1 MPGAGRSDRRKLAFA
16 SSHGALI
23 VAAALCFTAVGGEQ
37 VQAANAETVAA
48 DIEPPP
54 RFHLIRAGDTL
65 SEIAEAYGLDWRD
78 LARLNRL
85 ANPDRLEIG
94 KMLVLSRSG
103 PSAPRE
109 HVVRPGE
116 TLSGIA
122 GKLGVDW
129 RALARLNGLTDP
141 DRLAVGAV
149 LKIEAQGGDLLRPT
163 RTAEARERFARKY
176 GVDLPEGPA
185 AAPALTATGAIP
197 APPVA
202 REDDEPAAGSV
213 PTSMAAFVTR
223 SDGGRQLAAAPVAPA
238 ARPGPVAVRN
248 LGGEA
253 TSVQQIGRA
262 RETLA
267 AFARKYGVNLGEEA
281 LEAPALAP
289 APETSG
295 SRPQITAA
303 ADDFSAVAA
312 VIWGP
317 PAARSTGP
325 VVAALESHDGFG
337 APATEATGA
346 PAAPPAAAAQAS
358 RPRIAADD
366 DFSAV
371 AAILRRPRQT
381 PPASPMLASLGSRAD
396 LGAAALTRGALLIAP
411 ATSPAG
417 PIFRSPAPSASPE
430 AAAAVTA
437 GPDAATEAGPAV
449 LAAAR
454 APAATSGA
462 PASEAAVQT
471 VSRVI
476 TPPGRKPAEAQL
488 RSRLPLVVGGRPLA
502 TVAATVTLSEVISL
516 SPADLAAS
524 LEALLNDET
533 LERLKALGSDQ
544 APIDQVRALGLNIT
558 LDTGT
563 ISLALDLPP
572 TLRRRTVLGGTDSA
586 TPSDA
591 STVKPA
597 RFAAGA
603 TGALLLSGDATG
615 DGGTG
620 GQFAVA
626 GFVNVG
632 GLRGLN
638 LDYSG
643 TYQFSG
649 DAREFSRGPLVAFM
663 DRPEKALRYSAGDL
677 TPQSS
682 SLAASAPILG
692 ISMERSY
699 QRLQP
704 SRVIRPMGSRSIF
717 LERRATIEII
727 SNGVLLKRFQAEAGP
742 VDLRDLPLAATS
754 NDVTVFVED
763 ALGRRELDSFTL
775 ANDISLLAGG
785 LDEFNISVG
794 VLRDATGGQLQ
805 YTTDPVATGFY
816 TRGLTNQLT
825 VSGSFALSA
834 AVKGASAAAA
844 FPVLGGVTRIEAGYS
859 NSADVGNGFAAGL
872 AFRSDQVLGGAVSDN
887 LIVRANFTSENYA
900 TLYDPLST
908 DQIKLDAG
916 IDYQI
921 ALSRRTSVN
930 VGAAFLSRYGASGDD
945 RFLTAGVTRALG
957 GLQISLRGRFGEN
970 NKGERE
976 QSAFITVS
984 RAFGVRNRASVS
996 YDSSAERTRA
1006 EFVRSRRVDVPD
1018 VAFRLAAED
1027 SPTGRTLSGSAGY
1040 YGARFEADAGLER
1053 DVGSSGGSGP
1063 QRYTARLQ
1071 SGIAYADGVVAFG
1084 GDPARGF
1091 YLVRAHPSLGKAR
1104 IEIEEGRSGGPTS
1117 AMGSGRWPAVGTV
1130 GTPYRQTDLSVA
1142 VLDAPVGYDV
1152 GDTRFSVM
1160 PGARSG
1166 FVLDV
1171 GSDNFRTRT
1180 ATLMFDGLPVSL
1192 VFGHLV
1198 NIETGEE
1205 KTFFTNKAGRASFSN
1220 LAQGRYRITVNGI
1233 DGTYEFSL
1241 AKDSV
1246 VLEDLGTIS
1255 LERK

>member
-1 MPGAGRSDRRKLAFA
+1 MPGAGRYDRRKLAFA

-37 VQAANAETVAA
+37 VQAASAEAVVA
-48 DIEPPP
+48 DIEPP

-65 SEIAEAYGLDWRD
+65 SEIAETYGLDWRD

-103 PSAPRE
+103 PEAPRE

-149 LKIEAQGGDLLRPT
+149 LKIEAEAGDLLRPT
-163 RTAEARERFARKY
+163 RTAEAREKFARKY
-176 GVDLPEGPA
+176 GVDLPDG
-185 AAPALTATGAIP
+185 
-197 APPVA
+197 
-202 REDDEPAAGSV
+202 PAAGSA
-213 PTSMAAFVTR
+213 PTSMATLATR
-223 SDGGRQLAAAPVAPA
+223 YDGGRPLAAAPVDPA

-253 TSVQQIGRA
+253 TPVQQIGRA

-267 AFARKYGVNLGEEA
+267 VFASKYGVNLGDEA
-281 LEAPALAP
+281 LEAPAIAP

-303 ADDFSAVAA
+303 ADDFSAATA
-312 VIWGP
+312 TLRGS
-317 PAARSTGP
+317 PAAGSTGP
-325 VVAALESHDGFG
+325 VLASPGSRGDLG
-337 APATEATGA
+337 APATGA
-346 PAAPPAAAAQAS
+346 PAAAPAAVAPAS
-358 RPRIAADD
+358 PPRIAAAD

-371 AAILRRPRQT
+371 AAILRRPPQT
-381 PPASPMLASLGSRAD
+381 PPTSPMPASLGSRDD
-396 LGAAALTRGALLIAP
+396 LGAAALTRGPLVTAP
-411 ATSPAG
+411 AAETSPAG
-417 PIFRSPAPSASPE
+417 PIFRSTAPSASPE
-430 AAAAVTA
+430 AAAEVTA
-437 GPDAATEAGPAV
+437 SPDAATEESPAV

-454 APAATSGA
+454 APAETSSA
-462 PASEAAVQT
+462 PLSEAAVQT
-471 VSRVI
+471 VGRII

-502 TVAATVTLSEVISL
+502 PVAATVTLSEVISL

-533 LERLKALGSDQ
+533 LEHLKALGSDQ

-572 TLRRRTVLGGTDSA
+572 TLRRRTVLGGTDGA

-643 TYQFSG
+643 TYQFLG

-682 SLAASAPILG
+682 NLATSAPILG

-742 VDLRDLPLAATS
+742 VDLRDLPLTGTS
-754 NDVTVFVED
+754 NDLTVFVED

-916 IDYQI
+916 MDYQI

-945 RFLTAGVTRALG
+945 RFLTAGVTRAVG

-984 RAFGVRNRASVS
+984 KAFGVRNRASVS

-1027 SPTGRTLSGSAGY
+1027 SPSGRTLSGSAGY
-1040 YGARFEADAGLER
+1040 YGARFEADAGLAR

-1091 YLVRAHPSLGKAR
+1091 YLVRAHPSLSKAR

-1180 ATLMFDGLPVSL
+1180 ATLMFDDLPVSL

-1205 KTFFTNKAGRASFSN
+1205 KTFFTNKAGRSSFSN